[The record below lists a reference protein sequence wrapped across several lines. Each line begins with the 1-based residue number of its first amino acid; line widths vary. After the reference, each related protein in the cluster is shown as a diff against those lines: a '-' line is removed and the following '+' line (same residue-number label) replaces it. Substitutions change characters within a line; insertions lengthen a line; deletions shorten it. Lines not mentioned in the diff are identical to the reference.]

1 MRKFLIAIPLMFMC
15 CLSQAQTHGAEEIIE
30 KINIATSQMESMEC
44 SFVQT
49 KHIALLSDKMV
60 SKGKMYYSQPDK
72 LRWEYV
78 TPYTYTFILNENQ
91 VLLKNS
97 NRSDVIDV
105 EKNKMFKEIARLM
118 MNSIMGK
125 SLYSIGRVQTPTLVM
140 IIERYLQN
148 KEFKAVPFWQVA
160 LATTDEVKE
169 ALSKVRIINIDPR
182 SSTVHWRFTEPSG
195 KQIVLEI
202 VNEVMHF
209 YDNPLGVLTNSPG
222 IEWHWTNLSN
232 YINLQPGNAP
242 EHNFGPIEMKS
253 LGHGSGMLGLPGD
266 FTPPSRFV
274 RATFF
279 QLTAPQQPNAQQSV
293 FQAFHILNNFDIP
306 TGTELPWGEASADMP
321 SATQFTVAS
330 DTHNRM
336 IYYRTMYNSN
346 IRCIDLKKIDFAKVK
361 YHSRALDEIKNQ
373 PVEMIT
379 IR

>member
-1 MRKFLIAIPLMFMC
+1 MITKLSALLMAS
-15 CLSQAQTHGAEEIIE
+15 LG
-30 KINIATSQMESMEC
+30 IATQVPINACTGITLKSKDGVTVAARTIEWAESVMNTMYVVVPKNQELQSLTPSGMDGLKFNVKYGFVGLAVEQKEFMVEGINEKGLSAGLFYFPNYGKYQPFDETQKDKSLADFQVVSYVLAEC
-44 SFVQT
+44 S
-49 KHIALLSDKMV
+49 
-60 SKGKMYYSQPDK
+60 
-72 LRWEYV
+72 
-78 TPYTYTFILNENQ
+78 
-91 VLLKNS
+91 
-97 NRSDVIDV
+97 
-105 EKNKMFKEIARLM
+105 
-118 MNSIMGK
+118 
-125 SLYSIGRVQTPTLVM
+125 
-140 IIERYLQN
+140 
-148 KEFKAVPFWQVA
+148 
-160 LATTDEVKE
+160 TTDEVKE

-242 EHNFGPIEMKS
+242 EHNLGPVPLKS
-253 LGHGSGMLGLPGD
+253 FGHGSGMLGLPGD

-279 QLTAPQQPNAQQSV
+279 QITSPQQPNAQESV
-293 FQAFHILNNFDIP
+293 LQAFHILNNFDIP
-306 TGTELPWGEASADMP
+306 TGTELPMGKASADMP

-346 IRCIDLKKIDFAKVK
+346 IRCIDLKQINFDNVK
-361 YHSRALDEIKNQ
+361 YHSEPLDKEKKQPIEI
-373 PVEMIT
+373 IT

>member
-1 MRKFLIAIPLMFMC
+1 MNTKLSAFLVASLGLATQIPGNACTGITLKSKDGATIAARTIEWAESVMNTMYVVVPRNEMLQSLTPTGMDGVKF
-15 CLSQAQTHGAEEIIE
+15 
-30 KINIATSQMESMEC
+30 K
-44 SFVQT
+44 T
-49 KHIALLSDKMV
+49 KH
-60 SKGKMYYSQPDK
+60 G
-72 LRWEYV
+72 YV
-78 TPYTYTFILNENQ
+78 GLA
-91 VLLKNS
+91 
-97 NRSDVIDV
+97 V
-105 EKNKMFKEIARLM
+105 E
-118 MNSIMGK
+118 
-125 SLYSIGRVQTPTLVM
+125 Q
-140 IIERYLQN
+140 
-148 KEFKAVPFWQVA
+148 KEFMVEGINEKGLSAGLFYFPNFGKYRPYDASVKDECLADFQVVSYV
-160 LATTDEVKE
+160 LATCSTTEEVKE

-209 YDNPLGVLTNSPG
+209 YDNPLGVFTNSPG
-222 IEWHWTNLSN
+222 IEWHWTNLNN

-242 EHNFGPIEMKS
+242 EHNFGPLVAKS

-279 QLTAPQQPNAQQSV
+279 QLTAPQQPNAQESV
-293 FQAFHILNNFDIP
+293 FQAFHLLNNFDIP
-306 TGTELPWGEASADMP
+306 AGTELPWGKAPADMP
-321 SATQFTVAS
+321 SATQFTAAS

-346 IRCIDLKKIDFAKVK
+346 IRCIDLKRIDFENVK
-361 YHSRALDEIKNQ
+361 YHSRALDEIKKQ

>member
-1 MRKFLIAIPLMFMC
+1 MMNTKLSAILMAGLGLASQIPSYACTGITLKSKDGATIAARTIEWAESVMNTMYVVVPRNEELQSLTPSGMDGVKF
-15 CLSQAQTHGAEEIIE
+15 
-30 KINIATSQMESMEC
+30 K
-44 SFVQT
+44 T
-49 KHIALLSDKMV
+49 KH
-60 SKGKMYYSQPDK
+60 G
-72 LRWEYV
+72 YV
-78 TPYTYTFILNENQ
+78 GLA
-91 VLLKNS
+91 
-97 NRSDVIDV
+97 V
-105 EKNKMFKEIARLM
+105 E
-118 MNSIMGK
+118 
-125 SLYSIGRVQTPTLVM
+125 Q
-140 IIERYLQN
+140 
-148 KEFKAVPFWQVA
+148 KEFMVEGINEKGLSAGLFYFPNYGKYEPYDASIKDKCLADFQVVSYVLA
-160 LATTDEVKE
+160 ECATTDEVKE

-195 KQIVLEI
+195 KQMVLEI

-222 IEWHWTNLSN
+222 IEWHWMNLSN

-346 IRCIDLKKIDFAKVK
+346 IRCIDLKKIDFGKVK

>member
-1 MRKFLIAIPLMFMC
+1 MITKLSALLMAS
-15 CLSQAQTHGAEEIIE
+15 LG
-30 KINIATSQMESMEC
+30 IATQVPINACTGITLKSKDGVTVAARTIEWAESVMNTMYVIVPKNQELQSLTPSGMDGVKFNTKYGFVGLAVEQKEFMVEGINEKGLSAGLFYFPNYGKYQPFDETQKDKSLADFQVVSYVLAEC
-44 SFVQT
+44 S
-49 KHIALLSDKMV
+49 
-60 SKGKMYYSQPDK
+60 
-72 LRWEYV
+72 
-78 TPYTYTFILNENQ
+78 
-91 VLLKNS
+91 
-97 NRSDVIDV
+97 
-105 EKNKMFKEIARLM
+105 
-118 MNSIMGK
+118 
-125 SLYSIGRVQTPTLVM
+125 
-140 IIERYLQN
+140 
-148 KEFKAVPFWQVA
+148 
-160 LATTDEVKE
+160 TTDEVKE

-242 EHNFGPIEMKS
+242 EHNLGPVPLKS
-253 LGHGSGMLGLPGD
+253 FGHGSGMLGLPGD

-279 QLTAPQQPNAQQSV
+279 QITSPQQPNAQESV
-293 FQAFHILNNFDIP
+293 LQAFHILNNFDIP
-306 TGTELPWGEASADMP
+306 TGTELPMGKASADMP

-346 IRCIDLKKIDFAKVK
+346 IRCIDLKQINFDNVK
-361 YHSRALDEIKNQ
+361 YHSEPLDKEKKQPIEI
-373 PVEMIT
+373 IT